1 MRNAGENSFRLVALA
16 LFAFA
21 AASAVVESAHAAPFS
36 RSEVCR
42 EYGYPPGTR
51 AFAECRVNVRH
62 YWSTG
67 PCANAAFASVHLR
80 YCHVIPEFDF

>member
-1 MRNAGENSFRLVALA
+1 MRSMMGKRSGSAALA
-16 LFAFA
+16 LFAFTGA
-21 AASAVVESAHAAPFS
+21 LTLAGSVQAAPFS

-42 EYGYPPGTR
+42 EYGFVAGTR
-51 AFAECRVNVRH
+51 AFRECRVNVRY

-67 PCANAAFASVHLR
+67 PCANAAFAAAHLR